1 MIRHTSLRPRF
12 VAPLVAA
19 VLLVGLTACATDAD
33 AGTAA
38 AGDTTSTDT
47 RTIDTAYGEVDVP
60 AEAQRVVA
68 VSYDTSWQLAVV
80 GVTPVAMQDYSAYA
94 ESFTADQQELIAET
108 DTVGAFFD
116 LNIEAVLAAEP
127 DLIVGDVLE
136 IDEATFEKL
145 SKIAPTVIFEGDYR
159 GDWRNIGGSIAN
171 AVGASDEFES
181 TRDTYDAEL
190 TRLQETYADVLARPW
205 AAIGDGDVEGGF
217 SVLYPGGSVGA
228 LFFDDLGATF
238 ASGIPE
244 QEEGDK
250 GWMYISP
257 ELTTTVLSGA
267 EIIVTG
273 ADPVG
278 ELSDSLAGTVT
289 TPLFSALPAAVSGD
303 VYGVWSSVTDY
314 GTALQWLETVEA
326 TVLIPASAS

>member
-1 MIRHTSLRPRF
+1 MPRVAPLRPRLAVPLT
-12 VAPLVAA
+12 VAL
-19 VLLVGLTACATDAD
+19 LLVGLTACSAEPAD
-33 AGTAA
+33 TAA
-38 AGDTTSTDT
+38 ADAADT
-47 RTIDTAYGEVDVP
+47 RTVETAYGEVEVP
-60 AEAQRVVA
+60 TEPLRVVA
-68 VSYDTSWQLAVV
+68 VSYDTPWQLAAV

-94 ESFTADQQELIAET
+94 ESFTADQQELIADT

-116 LNIEAVLAAEP
+116 LNIEAVMAAEP

-136 IDEATFEKL
+136 IDEATFEEL
-145 SKIAPTVIFEGDYR
+145 SKIAPTAIFEGEYR
-159 GDWRNIGGSIAN
+159 GDWRVIGASIAD
-171 AVGASDEFES
+171 AVGNADAFES
-181 TRDTYDAEL
+181 AEAAYDEEL
-190 TRLQETYADVLARPW
+190 ARVQEEYADVIERPW

-228 LFFDDLGATF
+228 LFFDDLGATL
-238 ASGIPE
+238 APSIPE
-244 QEEGDK
+244 EEDGDK

-273 ADPVG
+273 ANPAG
-278 ELSDSLAGTVT
+278 ELSASLAGTLT
-289 TPLFSALPAAVSGD
+289 TPLFTELPASASGQ

-314 GTALQWLETVEA
+314 GTALEWLESVEQ

>member
-1 MIRHTSLRPRF
+1 MPRPSPRRRL
-12 VAPLVAA
+12 VAPLALA
-19 VLLVGLTACATDAD
+19 LLLVGLTACAAD
-33 AGTAA
+33 TSTGSA
-38 AGDTTSTDT
+38 AGEGVDT
-47 RTIDTAYGEVDVP
+47 RTVTTAYGDVDVP
-60 AEAQRVVA
+60 TEPQRIVA
-68 VSYDTSWQLAVV
+68 VSYDTPWQLAAV

-94 ESFTADQQELIAET
+94 ESFTASQQELIEAT

-116 LNIEAVLAAEP
+116 LNIEAVMAAEP

-145 SKIAPTVIFEGDYR
+145 SKIAPTAIFEGEYR
-159 GDWRNIGGSIAN
+159 GDWRAIGGDIAA
-171 AVGASDEFES
+171 AVGQADLFES
-181 TRDTYDAEL
+181 AQETYDEEL
-190 TRLQETYADVLARPW
+190 VRVQDEYADVLARPW

-238 ASGIPE
+238 ASTLPAE
-244 QEEGDK
+244 EEGDK
-250 GWMYISP
+250 GWMYVSP
-257 ELTTTVLSGA
+257 ELTTTVLGGA

-273 ADPVG
+273 ANPVG
-278 ELSDSLAGTVT
+278 ELSDSLAGTLQ
-289 TPLFSALPAAVSGD
+289 TPLFTALPAAASGD

-314 GTALQWLETVEA
+314 GTALEWLDAVEQ

>member
-1 MIRHTSLRPRF
+1 MPRVAPLRPRLAVPLT
-12 VAPLVAA
+12 VAL
-19 VLLVGLTACATDAD
+19 LLVGLTACSAEPAD
-33 AGTAA
+33 TAA
-38 AGDTTSTDT
+38 ADAADT
-47 RTIDTAYGEVDVP
+47 RTVETAYGEVEVP
-60 AEAQRVVA
+60 TEPLRVVA
-68 VSYDTSWQLAVV
+68 VSYDTPWQLAAV

-94 ESFTADQQELIAET
+94 ESFTADQQELIADT

-116 LNIEAVLAAEP
+116 LNIEAVMAAEP

-136 IDEATFEKL
+136 IDEATFDEL
-145 SKIAPTVIFEGDYR
+145 SKIAPTAIFEGEYR
-159 GDWRNIGGSIAN
+159 GDWRVIGASIAD
-171 AVGASDEFES
+171 AVGNADAFDSAEAAYDE
-181 TRDTYDAEL
+181 EL
-190 TRLQETYADVLARPW
+190 ARVQEEYADVIERPW

-228 LFFDDLGATF
+228 LFFDDLGATL
-238 ASGIPE
+238 APSIPE
-244 QEEGDK
+244 EEDGDK

-273 ADPVG
+273 ANPAG
-278 ELSDSLAGTVT
+278 ELSASLAGTLT
-289 TPLFSALPAAVSGD
+289 TPLFTELPASASGQ

-314 GTALQWLETVEA
+314 GTALEWLESVEQ